1 MTDNMMNDKDIDVTA
16 QAADQAA
23 DLAADLTSDQAADQN
38 PEPGQVS
45 QADADAAAEAEPEVI
60 ESMDDYLDEIEQSLK
75 RLREGDTVTGTVSG
89 VYEDHITLDLPY
101 FAPGIIYVEE
111 LSFDPEFSIMD
122 DVHNG
127 DTITAMVIDANDGS
141 GNVVLS
147 RLEAAENSAWDELK
161 KAYED
166 QSIHTVKV
174 AEAVK
179 SGVTAYLCG
188 IRGFIPASKLDLA
201 YVEEADLASYVG
213 KNIQVQV
220 ITADEDDKRLVLSAK
235 EVLKKRAA
243 EIRAEQIS
251 RIAVGSVLEGT
262 VQTLKPYGA
271 FIGFKDGTS
280 GLLHISQITDKRISH
295 PKVVLKEGQKVKV
308 QVINIK
314 DGKLSLSMKA
324 LNDAPAQEPA
334 VDIPEYSENTSMTS
348 SFADLLKGIKL

>member
-1 MTDNMMNDKDIDVTA
+1 MTDNMIKDTDIDVTA
-16 QAADQAA
+16 QDA
-23 DLAADLTSDQAADQN
+23 DLAADLADDQVLLQADTTDAPADGAATDAAD
-38 PEPGQVS
+38 
-45 QADADAAAEAEPEVI
+45 AEPEVI

-101 FAPGIIYVEE
+101 FAPGIIYIEE

-122 DVHNG
+122 DIHNG

-161 KAYED
+161 KAHED

-235 EVLKKRAA
+235 EVLKKRA
-243 EIRAEQIS
+243 
-251 RIAVGSVLEGT
+251 
-262 VQTLKPYGA
+262 
-271 FIGFKDGTS
+271 
-280 GLLHISQITDKRISH
+280 
-295 PKVVLKEGQKVKV
+295 
-308 QVINIK
+308 
-314 DGKLSLSMKA
+314 
-324 LNDAPAQEPA
+324 
-334 VDIPEYSENTSMTS
+334 
-348 SFADLLKGIKL
+348 